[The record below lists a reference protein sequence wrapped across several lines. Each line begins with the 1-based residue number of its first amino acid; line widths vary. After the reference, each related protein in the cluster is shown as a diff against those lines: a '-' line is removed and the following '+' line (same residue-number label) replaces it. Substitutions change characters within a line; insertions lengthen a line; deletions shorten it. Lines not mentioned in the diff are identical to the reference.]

1 MLFYLVEYLEIIADV
16 IDLIGIFIVLIGA
29 AKFLIHAVPIELRRL
44 KGAECAHALRHLR
57 LQLGSYII
65 LAIEFMI
72 VSDIIQTALSRTLD
86 DLYYLMGLVVIRTAI
101 SYFLGK
107 ELTEVQDSKS

>member
-1 MLFYLVEYLEIIADV
+1 MLFHLVEYLEIIADG
-16 IDLIGIFIVLIGA
+16 IDIVGILIVLIGA
-29 AKFLIHAVPIELRRL
+29 GKFLIHFVPIEFQRLR
-44 KGAECAHALRHLR
+44 GADCAHQLRHLR

-72 VSDIIQTALSRTLD
+72 VSDIIRTALSQTLD

-107 ELTEVQDSKS
+107 ELTEVQTVKQ